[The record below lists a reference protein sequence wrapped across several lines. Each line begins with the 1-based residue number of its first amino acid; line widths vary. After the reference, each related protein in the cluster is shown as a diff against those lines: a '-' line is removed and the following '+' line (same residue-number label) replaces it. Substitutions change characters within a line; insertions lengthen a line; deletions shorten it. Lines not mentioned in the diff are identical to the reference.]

1 MDRYERGV
9 LEICEDMLRRDS
21 AATLSLFIGMV
32 LSLSMHTLCGGQWS
46 WPCWCKSRSNPP
58 PPDICCGN
66 LVWSP
71 EQSTKPSVIRNKRSK
86 KQRRGLVG
94 GRAQQVIGAPVCM
107 ASGRQLL
114 EEGTGALIFWSNTA
128 CSVDLASLSCPGD
141 AGAGFIGGT
150 ALAASPLSTKGAAA
164 AAAAA
169 SAAAAAATH
178 VHKSRASQTE
188 TQLWGN
194 GLPFDGKRS
203 QPLTETEVGIS
214 LSSRM
219 KASGVHM

>member
-1 MDRYERGV
+1 
-9 LEICEDMLRRDS
+9 
-21 AATLSLFIGMV
+21 
-32 LSLSMHTLCGGQWS
+32 
-46 WPCWCKSRSNPP
+46 
-58 PPDICCGN
+58 
-66 LVWSP
+66 
-71 EQSTKPSVIRNKRSK
+71 
-86 KQRRGLVG
+86 
-94 GRAQQVIGAPVCM
+94 M

-141 AGAGFIGGT
+141 AGAGFVGGT

-188 TQLWGN
+188 NVTQVWGN

-203 QPLTETEVGIS
+203 QPAETEVGIS